1 MPEIVLPPL
10 AGLPRET
17 HLQMERYKTNLRE
30 YTIEAINGFITSH
43 KEEMQ
48 KHQDAYDAM
57 APGLLASTEAH
68 MIKAKYLSEHL
79 SILCCEQEKE
89 RRILK
94 PTTKQN
100 KPGL

>member
-10 AGLPRET
+10 TSLPRET
-17 HLQMERYKTNLRE
+17 HQQMKRNKTNLRK
-30 YTIEAINGFITSH
+30 YTVDDINEFITSH
-43 KEEMQ
+43 KKEMQ
-48 KHQDAYDAM
+48 KHQDAYDAL
-57 APGLLASTEAH
+57 APELLVSAEAC

-79 SILCCEQEKE
+79 NILCCESEKE